1 MKIIIQVLHVSL
13 FLLFSTAVNADSNSK
28 KVEFLGLF
36 DADKKSYVI
45 GSGDDAIEIKRTMTS
60 CGKNKGWF
68 QPLVPVKGIT
78 PVTETEMLHALND
91 KDAIVVDMRTPDYYF
106 DETIPTAINI
116 PFGDIELRL
125 NELGCKE
132 NGEKW
137 DCSKAVRVY
146 GFCNGPVCPQS
157 PIAMKAM
164 VRNGFPV
171 EKIYYYRGGM
181 LDWDALGV
189 CRINKSLPANIYS

>member
-1 MKIIIQVLHVSL
+1 MKIIKKTMLIS
-13 FLLFSTAVNADSNSK
+13 FLLLLYTAVYADSKSK
-28 KVEFLGLF
+28 KIEYLGLF
-36 DADKKSYVI
+36 DSKQKSYIV
-45 GSGDDAIEIKRTMTS
+45 GSGGDAIVITRTMTH

-78 PVTETEMLHALND
+78 PITETEMLHALND
-91 KDAIVVDMRTPDYYF
+91 KDIVVVDMRTPDYYF

-125 NELGCKE
+125 NELGCKQKGE
-132 NGEKW
+132 NW
-137 DCSKAVRVY
+137 DCSKAVTVY

-164 VRNGFPV
+164 VRNGYPV

-181 LDWDALGV
+181 LDWDALGLTTV
-189 CRINKSLPANIYS
+189 KGEF

>member
-1 MKIIIQVLHVSL
+1 VKLIGY
-13 FLLFSTAVNADSNSK
+13 FLLLNLLLSIALSAYENK
-28 KVEFLGLF
+28 KKIEYLGLF
-36 DADKKSYVI
+36 DAKQKSYIV
-45 GSGDDAIEIKRTMTS
+45 GSGDDAIIITRTMTR

-91 KDAIVVDMRTPDYYF
+91 EDIVVVDMRTPDYYF
-106 DETIPTAINI
+106 EETIPTAINI

-125 NELGCKE
+125 NELGCEQK
-132 NGEKW
+132 GEDW
-137 DCSKAVRVY
+137 DCSKAVVVY

-164 VRNGFPV
+164 VRNGYPA

-181 LDWDALGV
+181 LDWDALGLTTV
-189 CRINKSLPANIYS
+189 KGEF

>member
-1 MKIIIQVLHVSL
+1 MKIIIKVL
-13 FLLFSTAVNADSNSK
+13 FLGLLVLSSTAVYADSKSK
-28 KVEFLGLF
+28 KIEYLGLF
-36 DADKKSYVI
+36 DAKKKSYVI
-45 GSGDDAIEIKRTMTS
+45 SSGDDTIEIKRTMTS

-78 PVTETEMLHALND
+78 PVTEIEMLYALND
-91 KDAIVVDMRTPDYYF
+91 KEAIVVDMRTSDYYF
-106 DETIPTAINI
+106 EKTIPTAINI
-116 PFGDIELRL
+116 PFGDIAFRL
-125 NELGCKE
+125 NELGCEEK
-132 NGEKW
+132 GETW
-137 DCSKAVRVY
+137 DCSNAVKVY

-181 LDWDALGV
+181 LDWDALGLTTV
-189 CRINKSLPANIYS
+189 EGEF